1 MHDYTT
7 ELSTTV
13 LNSYIGPIIEEYF
26 TNLTKKLA
34 TLHFNG
40 TLLIMQSNGGVATPD
55 ATIDKAANT
64 LLSGP
69 ASAPV
74 AGSWYLKP
82 HGIEDALTMDMG
94 GTSFDVALLKDG
106 YPLIRTEGEIADWP
120 INLPT
125 VDIHT
130 IGSGGGSIAWVDE
143 GGLLHVGPK
152 SAGAHPGPACYGF
165 GGELPTVTDANL
177 VLGYLNPDYFLGGK
191 MKLDLEAAK
200 EAIEIM

>member
-1 MHDYTT
+1 
-7 ELSTTV
+7 
-13 LNSYIGPIIEEYF
+13 
-26 TNLTKKLA
+26 
-34 TLHFNG
+34 
-40 TLLIMQSNGGVATPD
+40 MQSNGGVATPQ
-55 ATIDKAANT
+55 ATIAKAANT

-82 HGIEDALTMDMG
+82 HGIGDALTMDMG
-94 GTSFDVALLKDG
+94 GTSFDVALVKDG

-120 INLPT
+120 ISLPT

-165 GGELPTVTDANL
+165 GRNYRQLQMPIWFSV
-177 VLGYLNPDYFLGGK
+177 
-191 MKLDLEAAK
+191 
-200 EAIEIM
+200 I